1 MIHEVKMEVAH
12 CIFFIFYGVR
22 SLRQKW
28 TIAAAT
34 HLSFL
39 TPYLTPSFT
48 SYLTPET

>member
-1 MIHEVKMEVAH
+1 MEV
-12 CIFFIFYGVR
+12 IEGSYR
-22 SLRQKW
+22 RKLKW

-39 TPYLTPSFT
+39 TPYLTPYFT